1 MSQFSLTTTPELIKT
16 AYHLWSPLPPIYRFN
31 LILSLFFTLIKN
43 SVPSRSWEAS
53 RCSESSRGCSRSGSG
68 PISSRAARPC
78 ARVRS
83 APLGHLRARSRR
95 GSGARLVSRGTRLS
109 DYRAVLG
116 TRPLPSCPAS
126 RRGLTAR
133 ARHTH
138 TLQTRPARN
147 RFLLVVLR
155 QIRVCS
161 RRNAYAN

>member
-1 MSQFSLTTTPELIKT
+1 MEPAPSDLPLQLDSFFILYINKEFCTFSIDPGKRP
-16 AYHLWSPLPPIYRFN
+16 AAPKAR
-31 LILSLFFTLIKN
+31 
-43 SVPSRSWEAS
+43 VVVVD
-53 RCSESSRGCSRSGSG
+53 RSGSG